1 MSSVSVPMP
10 VHRVRPPFL
19 RYAVIVAVVAVV
31 AVVGGGLWAAA
42 HAMQVPGDVT
52 TQSAFEEK
60 WGIHISHIAVV
71 ADGGLIDF
79 RFVVLDPDKATPVM
93 EVDTRPHLYVEATG
107 QEVSSLYHIMHNH
120 DIPAGESHYLI
131 FNNSNGAI
139 QSGTAVSVVLG
150 DMRLEHIIAQ

>member
-1 MSSVSVPMP
+1 MSSITAPIP
-10 VHRVRPPFL
+10 TRRIRTPLPPYL
-19 RYAVIVAVVAVV
+19 LLAVIAALV
-31 AVVGGGLWAAA
+31 AVVGFGLWTTSRATSL
-42 HAMQVPGDVT
+42 PGVAT

-79 RFVVLDPDKATPVM
+79 RFVVLDPDKAAPVM
-93 EVDTRPHLYVEATG
+93 EVDTRPHLYVEETG
-107 QEVSSLYHIMHNH
+107 YEVSSLYHIMHNH

-131 FNNSNGAI
+131 YNDSNGAI
-139 QSGTAVSVVLG
+139 KSGTSVSVVIG